1 MVRVNIK
8 LMFLEL
14 YKLIDFNNKEILFIQ
29 INNMQDANSVLIRY
43 IVNVH
48 LKAHGEIRHGGV
60 IEKKDLISQMSKCDI
75 E

>member
-1 MVRVNIK
+1 
-8 LMFLEL
+8 
-14 YKLIDFNNKEILFIQ
+14 
-29 INNMQDANSVLIRY
+29 MQDANSVLIRY